1 MIKWAM
7 GEVIDII
14 KRTEKKQVVSILYE
28 NKISRAINY
37 LEMNPVLR
45 QGEKIIINYTATFLN
60 LGSGGY
66 DFILIPL
73 NICNKNSKGHI
84 MKLKYTPYQFSV
96 ESCEEQSSP
105 YHEIFVEHKTLKGMP
120 VFVGELHSMLPVLVT
135 LIRQREKATN
145 SPRKNITYIMTDGGA
160 LPIDLSDHVLRLK
173 ELGWLDNTIT
183 IGNAYGGDLEAIN
196 IYSGLIAAKY
206 ALKADIIIVLM
217 GPGMVGT
224 GTLVGFSGVEQGIII
239 NAVSTLKGMP
249 IFITRASQ
257 SDKRKRHR
265 GISHHSLTTL
275 KYICIEKCIVPYPKY
290 FSKKY
295 PGEYRDLLE
304 VVNKKHRKE
313 PIDIDH
319 KEVKRF
325 INQYPDQILTMNRN
339 VDEDPLFFDFIASAA
354 YWLFA

>member
-1 MIKWAM
+1 
-7 GEVIDII
+7 
-14 KRTEKKQVVSILYE
+14 
-28 NKISRAINY
+28 
-37 LEMNPVLR
+37 
-45 QGEKIIINYTATFLN
+45 
-60 LGSGGY
+60 
-66 DFILIPL
+66 
-73 NICNKNSKGHI
+73 
-84 MKLKYTPYQFSV
+84 
-96 ESCEEQSSP
+96 
-105 YHEIFVEHKTLKGMP
+105 
-120 VFVGELHSMLPVLVT
+120 
-135 LIRQREKATN
+135 
-145 SPRKNITYIMTDGGA
+145 MTDGGA

-257 SDKRKRHR
+257 SDKRKRHQ

-313 PIDIDH
+313 SIDIDH